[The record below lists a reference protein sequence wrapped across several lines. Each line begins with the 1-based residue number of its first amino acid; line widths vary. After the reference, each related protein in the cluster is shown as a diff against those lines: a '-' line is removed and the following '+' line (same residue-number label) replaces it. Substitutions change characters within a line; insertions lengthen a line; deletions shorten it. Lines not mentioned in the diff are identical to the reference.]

1 MTCNPKWP
9 EVVRFLEERGL
20 RSEDR
25 LDILCRVFKMKLDRM
40 IKDLKDNMIFGK
52 VDAKITLSIEQL
64 KNFALIEIDK
74 LL

>member
-9 EVVRFLEERGL
+9 EVVRFLKERGL
-20 RSEDR
+20 RLEDR

-52 VDAKITLSIEQL
+52 VDASKYLKI
-64 KNFALIEIDK
+64 
-74 LL
+74 